1 MPLPDQ
7 DRPLELARRILE
19 WSSADETEISI
30 DCVEDRFVRY
40 ADSGPTQS
48 ADRDRYEVGIRVRM
62 HTGAGIRE
70 AKAECGN
77 LDPADAKATLGRAA
91 QLAAV
96 TDPNPELAPLDGPV
110 RVPETAPERPT
121 MDHTFR
127 EKASWVQAA
136 VEACRAQDLAP
147 AGLIETTAMT
157 RSIVSSTGREVQGA
171 RTRAAFAL
179 TASPASGEG
188 GSGFAE
194 QVAQSVG
201 AIRPED
207 VVRRAVDKAVSNR
220 DPKPIDPGEYTV
232 VLEPAAVSS
241 ILLFA
246 AYHGFGAQE
255 FHEQSSFLCGRV
267 GERVFSEL
275 LTVEDDAGNDFY
287 PGFLFDGEGA
297 RKQRVGLIDHG
308 TVCGPVTDARWAR
321 KLDMPNTGHGVPQP
335 SMRGPIATNLVV
347 QPGAESLEDLIRG
360 VDRGLLVS
368 QFHYTNMI
376 EPRDLTL
383 TGMTRNGTYWIE
395 NGEVRQAVRNLR
407 FTETL
412 VNALARVTG
421 VGRDARVAGAL
432 FDGEVIAPALRI
444 DRFRFTSTTE
454 F

>member
-7 DRPLELARRILE
+7 DHALELAHRILD
-19 WSSADETEISI
+19 WSSADETEVSI
-30 DCVEDRFVRY
+30 ECVEDRFVRY

-48 ADRDRYEVGIRVRM
+48 ADRDRYEVGIRVRL
-62 HTGAGIRE
+62 HSGAGIRE
-70 AKAECGN
+70 AKATCGN
-77 LDPADAKATLGRAA
+77 LDPVDAKAALGRAV
-91 QLAAV
+91 QLAEV
-96 TDPNPELAPLDGPV
+96 TDPNPELAPLGGPV
-110 RVPETAPERPT
+110 QVPETAPERPT
-121 MDHTFR
+121 IDHTFR
-127 EKASWVQAA
+127 EKADWVKAA
-136 VEACRAQDLAP
+136 LDACRAQDLVP
-147 AGLIETTAMT
+147 AGLIETTAMS
-157 RSIVSSTGREVQGA
+157 RSLISSTGREVQGA
-171 RTRAAFAL
+171 LTRAAFAL

-194 QVAQSVG
+194 HVAASVE
-201 AIRPED
+201 AIRPDD
-207 VVRRAVDKAVSNR
+207 VVRRAVEKAVSNR
-220 DPKPIDPGEYTV
+220 SPRPIDPGEYTV

-255 FHEQSSFLCGRV
+255 VHEQSSFLCGRI

-275 LTVEDDAGNDFY
+275 LTVEDDAGNDTY

-297 RKQRVGLIDHG
+297 RKQRVGLIDRG

-321 KLDMPNTGHGVPQP
+321 KLDMPNTGHGVAQP
-335 SMRGPIATNLVV
+335 SMCGPIASNLVV
-347 QPGAESLEDLIRG
+347 QPGEASLEDLIRG

-383 TGMTRNGTYWIE
+383 TGMTRNGTFWIE
-395 NGEVRQAVRNLR
+395 HGEVRHAVRNLR
-407 FTETL
+407 FTEKL

-421 VGRDARVAGAL
+421 VGREVEVAGAL
-432 FDGEVIAPALRI
+432 FDGEVLAPALRI
-444 DRFRFTSTTE
+444 ERFRFTSTTE